1 MTDKELQEQA
11 EANVGFYKHLL
22 TYIIVNLGLIVID
35 YYYNGR
41 IDWALYPLLGWF
53 VGLLTHYIQINSFK
67 LFSVEKEKER
77 LRNKSR

>member
-22 TYIIVNLGLIVID
+22 TYIIVNACLIVID
-35 YYYNGR
+35 YYDNGI